1 MTVEINVVAGDAN
14 DCAVW
19 SAVENGIEAVS
30 GHSTI
35 QVRPAL
41 SKPLMSDRRILSDAY
56 FPTSRCARCGM
67 PQKFGTLLSRV
78 VLARDPHHRHAP
90 RFGFTPPLIFP
101 YDELDFAAQA
111 FGLGCARTA

>member
-67 PQKFGTLLSRV
+67 PQKFGTLLSRGRTRLGTRIIDTPRG
-78 VLARDPHHRHAP
+78 LALRRP
-90 RFGFTPPLIFP
+90 
-101 YDELDFAAQA
+101 
-111 FGLGCARTA
+111 